1 MIFGI
6 QCQALNSSYQ
16 HLWRAEKPTEWGRAI
31 LSVFHIVAE
40 TKPFGDY
47 CTPLLAIWNQRPAG
61 ESQVSTST
69 WGISQADVP
78 PPRYTHSKV
87 SKSLQTEGSGLLFK
101 CKSPYVVYQLLRH
114 LCKKRKTRAQS
125 TKQIICRQRW
135 WSQTSHSFHYDS
147 VMNYLQPQPPWD
159 GTSLCSNLL
168 PPLNWNIR
176 QNNSS
181 KSLEKK
187 KRL

>member
-1 MIFGI
+1 MRQGHPISISHSGRDKAIWGLLYPTVGYLESEACWGI
-6 QCQALNSSYQ
+6 INVNQ
-16 HLWRAEKPTEWGRAI
+16 HLRDQ
-31 LSVFHIVAE
+31 L
-40 TKPFGDY
+40 
-47 CTPLLAIWNQRPAG
+47 
-61 ESQVSTST
+61 
-69 WGISQADVP
+69 QADVS

-114 LCKKRKTRAQS
+114 LCKKRKTRAES

-135 WSQTSHSFHYDS
+135 WSQTSHSYHYDS

-187 KRL
+187 KRRQPAEL